1 MALLKKFN
9 VIKYGNNIRTNTT
22 NTGIVINPSTDK
34 TIWINDSPHE
44 YNSLFPVFDKKN
56 IALKN
61 MGVKGDLGFV
71 ESAIVA
77 KGPMILCGQDT
88 SHNSIYFGTKQDSY
102 MLKNRDSNL
111 EDSNILSRT
120 SRTYSFQDS
129 NNNNFHIVLF
139 YTTHNTAY
147 TGFSATN
154 YIFIEGDDFS
164 NPNSVATGS
173 LSVGSFNTTET
184 HQSGLGIIHVD
195 TTNKYIYFASRGT
208 GSSNSN
214 YRDQG
219 YQNQV
224 LRSSYTTV
232 VDDNSLSISTPTAV
246 LTPNTTV
253 STEKH
258 MESNN
263 FYYCGKNNDNTLMF
277 MEFIETNTVRATQ
290 QNAVRSASILTAESY
305 NTSTNVTS
313 TVATLTTSN
322 LTDATVAANILV
334 RPRPSQFYNSNI
346 VGEDH
351 VYYAYYPCVN
361 SSNEMSFILVT
372 WDKSANTNAG
382 SVSISNC
389 TMTYGSGTVTDYIGY
404 HALGTTDDT
413 MSTRS
418 NLFITNNGSNYYLH
432 YLPSYGNPTNLAKQ
446 SAAARNLVT
455 YTIDSTDWSSLTYH
469 SSIQVDSLEFI
480 HLNNNREKIA
490 IISSASCKVYT
501 WNNGWIQT
509 ASEGGNFIG
518 ICQDSNGRL
527 FGIDGSVN
535 IANENADAD
544 DSSYYSIE
552 NRVKLITDAAP
563 NTVTID
569 FTNEDLTYSGSNI
582 TTNITV
588 NAYDS
593 SSTRIAKSVIL
604 KIDGPNAQFTS
615 NSTKTLTTTTS
626 SSSDTT
632 IGLTITGL
640 GPITLSGSFS
650 I

>member
-9 VIKYGNNIRTNTT
+9 VIKYSNSIRTNDT

-34 TIWINDSPHE
+34 TIWINDNPHE
-44 YNSLFPVFDKKN
+44 YNSLFPIFDKKN
-56 IALKN
+56 TVLKSA
-61 MGVKGDLGFV
+61 GVEDYLGFV
-71 ESAIVA
+71 ENSIVA

-88 SHNSIYFGTKQDSY
+88 SHNSVYFGSKQDSY

-111 EDSNILSRT
+111 ENDNVLSRT

-129 NNNNFHIVLF
+129 NNNDFHVIIY
-139 YTTHNTAY
+139 YTTVSGY
-147 TGFSATN
+147 PGVSLTN
-154 YIFIEGDDFS
+154 YIFVEGNDFS
-164 NPNSVATGS
+164 NPSSVATGS
-173 LSVGSFNTTET
+173 LTSGSTNTAATY
-184 HQSGLGIIHVD
+184 QSGLGIIHVD
-195 TTNKYIYFASRGT
+195 TANKYIYFASRGT
-208 GSSNSN
+208 GSTSSS
-214 YRDQG
+214 YRDQA

-232 VDDNSLSISTPTAV
+232 VDDNSLSISAPTAV
-246 LTPNTTV
+246 LTPNTAAYTQ
-253 STEKH
+253 KH

-263 FYYCGKNNDNTLMF
+263 FYYCGKNNNNTLMF
-277 MEFIETNTVRATQ
+277 MEFIETNGNRVTQ
-290 QNAVRSASILTAESY
+290 QSATRSSSILTAESY
-305 NTSTNVTS
+305 NTSNNVTS

-322 LTDATVAANILV
+322 LTDGTVAANILV

-346 VGEDH
+346 TGEDH

-389 TMTYGSGTVTDYIGY
+389 TMTYGSGSVTDYIGY

-413 MSTRS
+413 MGTRS

-446 SAAARNLVT
+446 SATAKNLVT
-455 YTIDSTDWSSLTYH
+455 YTIDNTDWSNLTYH

-490 IISSASCKVYT
+490 IISSGNCKVYT

-509 ASEGGNFIG
+509 ANEGGNFIG

-527 FGIDGSVN
+527 FGLDGSAN
-535 IANENADAD
+535 IANETADAA

-552 NRVKLITDAAP
+552 QRVKLITDTAP
-563 NTVTID
+563 NTVSIE
-569 FTNEDLTYSGSNI
+569 FTNEDLTYSGSNL

-588 NAYDS
+588 NAYNS
-593 SSTRIAKSVIL
+593 SSARIAKSVVL
-604 KIDGPNAQFTS
+604 KIDGPNAQFTT

-626 SSSDTT
+626 SSADTT
-632 IGLTITGL
+632 IGLTITGP